1 MECSDYIIVGGG
13 IVGLATAYKL
23 QQLRPGCS
31 VTVLEKEAAL
41 GLHQT
46 GHNSGVLHTGIYYR
60 PGSAKALNCTSGRLA
75 MVEFC
80 QEHDIPHEICGKVIV
95 ATRAEELPRME
106 ELARRAVAN
115 GLRCESI
122 GAAELNEIEPHVNGV
137 AALRVPDAGIVD
149 YGAVVRVLGKLI
161 QSAGGTIQTECKVTG
176 LRQSNG
182 EVVVQSSKGEF
193 TTGKLINCSGLH
205 SDRVMASAGMTPPAQ
220 IVPFRGEYY
229 MLREASRRLCRHL
242 IYPVPDPAFPFLGVH
257 FTRTV
262 DGHVE
267 AGPNAVLAFA
277 REGYTMGTIRPRD
290 LLETFAYKGFRRMA
304 AKHWKMGLGEIWR
317 SLNKGA
323 FVRALQNL
331 VPEVHADDLER
342 APAGVRAQ
350 AVTMEG
356 GLADDFLIE
365 ERGDMIHVC
374 NAPSPA
380 ATSSLSIGGT
390 IAEQVAR
397 P

>member
-1 MECSDYIIVGGG
+1 MQRADYIIVGGG

-23 QQLRPGCS
+23 QERRPDARIL
-31 VTVLEKEAAL
+31 VLEKEASL
-41 GLHQT
+41 GQHQT

-80 QEHDIPHEICGKVIV
+80 ERHDIPHELCGKVIV
-95 ATRAEELPRME
+95 ATRKEEIPRME
-106 ELARRAVAN
+106 ELARRAAAN
-115 GLRCESI
+115 GLRCEQI
-122 GAAELNEIEPHVNGV
+122 DAGELKEIEPHVNGV

-149 YGAVVRVLGKLI
+149 YGAVVRVLGELI
-161 QSAGGTIQTECKVTG
+161 QAAGGTVMTDCTVRSMEERG
-176 LRQSNG
+176 G
-182 EVVVQSSKGEF
+182 EVIVHTCRGDF
-193 TTGKLINCSGLH
+193 RAGKLINCAGLH
-205 SDRVMASAGMTPPAQ
+205 SDRVMSSAGATPPAQ

-229 MLREASRRLCRHL
+229 MLRESSRYLCRHL

-277 REGYTMGTIRPRD
+277 REGYTMGTLRIGD
-290 LLETFAYKGFRRMA
+290 LMETLAYKGFRRMA
-304 AKHWKMGLGEIWR
+304 GKHWKMGLGEIWR

-331 VPEVHADDLER
+331 VPEIQAEDLER

-365 ERGDMIHVC
+365 ERGAMIHVC

-390 IAEQVAR
+390 IAAKVTG
-397 P
+397 